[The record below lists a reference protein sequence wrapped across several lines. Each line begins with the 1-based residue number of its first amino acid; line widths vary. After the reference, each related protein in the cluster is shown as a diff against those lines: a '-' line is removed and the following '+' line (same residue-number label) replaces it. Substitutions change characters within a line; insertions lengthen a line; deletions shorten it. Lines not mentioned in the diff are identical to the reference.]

1 MKKYKIFKA
10 LSLIALFYWLY
21 ALYTAHIVYYS
32 GYVYEENKPLPNVKI
47 VEGDKNNHTYTDD
60 DGHFKLR
67 KKESV
72 INYLIFTK
80 ENYKTDTVFLTPMGG
95 GFQKKIEY
103 LFLRKAIDT
112 LKMKKINN

>member
-72 INYLIFTK
+72 NNYLIFTK

-95 GFQKKIEY
+95 GFQKKNRVFI
-103 LFLRKAIDT
+103 F
-112 LKMKKINN
+112 KKSNRYFKNEKDK

>member
-47 VEGDKNNHTYTDD
+47 VTWP
-60 DGHFKLR
+60 R
-67 KKESV
+67 
-72 INYLIFTK
+72 
-80 ENYKTDTVFLTPMGG
+80 
-95 GFQKKIEY
+95 
-103 LFLRKAIDT
+103 
-112 LKMKKINN
+112 